1 MEIERKYLLK
11 QLPSNLDSYASKKI
25 AQGYLCTSPVVRVRR
40 SNDSYYMTYKGAG
53 LMVREEYNLPLTKE
67 AYDHLVQ
74 KIDGRLIEKTRYLI
88 PLDGG
93 LTAELDVF
101 EGDLAPL
108 TLVEVEFDG
117 VGGVGDDLTEEDL
130 LVGIDGV
137 DHQIQQTLGF
147 GFELFF
153 THVDSSFLWNSQCNK
168 FIQKPRKVN
177 STLVFRYNHYFV
189 TFFGIFFTEL
199 YHQAIMRVDWN
210 FHIVQ
215 TSVTRNH
222 NNTFNLKVHFKSH

>member
-93 LTAELDVF
+93 LTAELDVSP
-101 EGDLAPL
+101 AP
-108 TLVEVEFDG
+108 
-117 VGGVGDDLTEEDL
+117 
-130 LVGIDGV
+130 
-137 DHQIQQTLGF
+137 
-147 GFELFF
+147 
-153 THVDSSFLWNSQCNK
+153 
-168 FIQKPRKVN
+168 
-177 STLVFRYNHYFV
+177 
-189 TFFGIFFTEL
+189 
-199 YHQAIMRVDWN
+199 
-210 FHIVQ
+210 
-215 TSVTRNH
+215 
-222 NNTFNLKVHFKSH
+222 